1 MTLPI
6 GYFRIKEPDSPSLTS
21 HASATKS
28 KNEKNCIIGESHLK
42 ENNNKKLVKNWVK
55 FKDLK

>member
-6 GYFRIKEPDSPSLTS
+6 GYFRIKEPDSPSLIS

-42 ENNNKKLVKNWVK
+42 EKIRRNW
-55 FKDLK
+55 